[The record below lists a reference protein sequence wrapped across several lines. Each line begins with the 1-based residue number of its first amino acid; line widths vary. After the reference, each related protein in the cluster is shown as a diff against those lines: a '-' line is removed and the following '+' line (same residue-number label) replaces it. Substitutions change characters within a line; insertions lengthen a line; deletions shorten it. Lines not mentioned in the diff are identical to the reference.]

1 MTNSQQLRSHVERD
15 QHRRS
20 NDHIF
25 KYHVVEP
32 VLRERRVRFCH
43 RFVLQVASSI
53 MDRAHARAGKVLRR
67 GLVNCDLDQREGSRV

>member
-43 RFVLQVASSI
+43 PCVLQVVSST
-53 MDRAHARAGKVLRR
+53 MDQAHARAGKCPPTGPSQLLGRAL
-67 GLVNCDLDQREGSRV
+67 GANKF